1 MNTVEKNTNKSKV
14 KYLTYKDI
22 EKMYISVRHPLKGK
36 NIITYS
42 YKYKNE
48 QSIARRISEV
58 DNQPLDVIVDKLL
71 QLPDRYVS
79 LLENFTNLF
88 NKSNPNRYKLLNR
101 LVDICE
107 NDITCEYYNS
117 KDPKVQHMD
126 LDKSGGNTDLKREL
140 LQKSYNIFKR
150 LENREAILNA
160 MFNNEIRDYTYE
172 HEYEYE
178 INNYESSY
186 SRETIKKSEYIDMF
200 VTNCLLN
207 ERELLRFLRDFLE
220 RKEYPE
226 YKEIV
231 KRFYPNLKNNGR

>member
-1 MNTVEKNTNKSKV
+1 MNTVEKNTYINRINYLTAEEIEEILLSLPNV
-14 KYLTYKDI
+14 KYKYSNFDYDKEGEMVGRLNNQPVDTTI
-22 EKMYISVRHPLKGK
+22 EK
-36 NIITYS
+36 
-42 YKYKNE
+42 
-48 QSIARRISEV
+48 
-58 DNQPLDVIVDKLL
+58 LL
-71 QLPDRYVS
+71 HLPDRYVS

-160 MFNNEIRDYTYE
+160 MFNNEIKDYTYE
-172 HEYEYE
+172 HEYEHE